1 MNEIE
6 NLGSLLHEIRRA
18 VPTAGARRALVDG
31 LIEGAAVP
39 EPKNGGPDL
48 DPALDRLARS
58 RPPPELTY
66 RRVQVLAAL
75 TWALPDRF
83 GPDGTDRQRVVA
95 ALRPATRDGSR
106 RLGER
111 THALVCERVYQQQEP
126 HEIKRSLFATGIA
139 DGTLN
144 LVIEGWTATLRSPVG
159 TRARLGTLA
168 DIPGFRVGDV
178 AELLDPSTWST
189 LSGER
194 ITMTRR
200 GNGVITNGGVTVEY
214 DVYDEVFHVG
224 GALQLTPR
232 LRVVTNQTNAAG
244 WLEYRL
250 SSTQSAGEL
259 VKVDQ
264 GSIVVRM
271 VDDSVRV
278 ETTKRVLLTPPFD
291 APSLAMQADALG
303 YFDAFEQM
311 VRTAVKKGAEKAVR
325 ELAA

>member
-1 MNEIE
+1 MSEIE
-6 NLGSLLHEIRRA
+6 NLEGVLHEIRRA
-18 VPTAGARRALVDG
+18 VPTAGSRRALFDG
-31 LIEGAAVP
+31 LIEGAGVP
-39 EPKNGGPDL
+39 EPKHGGPDL
-48 DPALDRLARS
+48 DAALERLARS
-58 RPPPELTY
+58 RPPAELTY
-66 RRVQVLAAL
+66 RRVQLLAAL
-75 TWALPDRF
+75 AWALPERF
-83 GPDGTDRQRVVA
+83 GPEGTDRQRVVA

-111 THALVCERVYQQQEP
+111 THALVCDRVYQQQDP

-139 DGTLN
+139 DGMLHV
-144 LVIEGWTATLRSPVG
+144 VIEGWTATLRSPIG
-159 TRARLGTLA
+159 TRARVGAVA
-168 DIPGFRVGDV
+168 DIPGFRTDDL
-178 AELLDPSTWST
+178 AELLNPLEWRR
-189 LSGER
+189 LSDDR

-200 GNGVITNGGVTVEY
+200 GNGTVEKDGVNVNY
-214 DVYDEVFHVG
+214 HVYDEVFRVS

-250 SSTQSAGEL
+250 SSTQSSGEL

-271 VDDSVRV
+271 VGDSVRV

-291 APSLAMQADALG
+291 APSIAMQADALG

-311 VRTAVKKGAEKAVR
+311 VRAAVKEGAEKAVR
-325 ELAA
+325 EPAA